1 MRSTVGLREALA
13 RFVSRWVLAA
23 IAVDVALSLTDGAFG
38 HARILTTSY
47 LVAPLVVALV
57 ESGERTAVVAVLSTL
72 LAVLSGVWDDYFFS
86 STHLYRVG
94 VVAGSGA
101 LAVAGAVL
109 RTQAVQAKDRM
120 ELLGEIAGIAD
131 GRADVEESLRRLAEL
146 LVPAVADFCE
156 ILLVEDSTLRR
167 CVTRLAGAQP
177 GLEQQLLER
186 PISGRLLTPVA
197 EDAPRSAPKLIQ
209 GLEAENRASL
219 TAQGETGGALR
230 GLRSAIYAPMGT
242 ADRML
247 ALLVLAVG
255 PSGRRYGSQDLRFAG
270 MVGSRAALAIQNARL
285 IRELREA
292 EQRMQ
297 ATVGALADAV
307 TIRHRSGQLVYANR
321 AALESMGISSLEE
334 FREADPESL
343 FNRYRVTYES
353 GAPMRME
360 DLPSVRLLRGKEP
373 SPLLLHYFEHE
384 TGEEQWRLLKATPL
398 YDQDGNVE
406 AAVTIIEDVTASKRV
421 EIQTNFLSR
430 AGEILASSLDYE
442 ETLRNVAWLAVPEIS
457 DWCVVELLDEQGLR
471 QQVVAA
477 HPDPA
482 KQALAERLREF
493 DPDPRALPEGLR
505 EVVQTGVPALIG
517 EITDEMLQGAA
528 RSTEHLEALREL
540 QMRSVVLV
548 PMRAGARTV
557 GGMSLVMAESGR
569 RFTEDDL
576 RFAEQIAARAAVA
589 VENARLYTRRSQ
601 IATTL
606 QQSLLPEAL
615 PEIAGWEIAALYRPA
630 RAGGEV
636 EVGGDFY
643 DAFRWERGWM
653 MLIGDVTGKGVEAAA
668 MTSLV
673 RHGARFVGE
682 HLPDPA
688 RIFARLDAALR
699 QQRPLSLCSA
709 LCIRIEDDRIML
721 ASAGHPLP
729 MLLTDEGV
737 RTLGRTGPV
746 LGAFEDAEW
755 PTEAVVLRPGD
766 VLLLYTDGVT
776 DTVGPIGRFGER
788 RLAQEMAQCGPL
800 AADELLDRL
809 DKALTDFQAGPQV
822 DDTAALA
829 LRFVAEPV
837 APESAVAAA
846 SSASPAPS
854 AEPPDK

>member
-1 MRSTVGLREALA
+1 MRSTVGIRETLS

-23 IAVDVALSLTDGAFG
+23 IAVDVVLSVIDGALG
-38 HARILTTSY
+38 QSRILTTAY

-57 ESGERTAVVAVLSTL
+57 ENGERTAVVAALS
-72 LAVLSGVWDDYFFS
+72 AVLCLASGVWDDYFFS
-86 STHLYRVG
+86 STHLYRVA
-94 VVAGSGA
+94 VVAGTGA
-101 LAVAGAVL
+101 LAVAGAAL
-109 RTQAVQAKDRM
+109 RMQAVQARERM
-120 ELLGEIAGIAD
+120 ELLGQIAGIAD

-156 ILLVEDSTLRR
+156 ILLVQDGTLRR
-167 CVTRLAGAQP
+167 CATRLAGASP
-177 GLEQQLLER
+177 ELEQQLLER
-186 PISGRLLTPVA
+186 PVSGHLLTMVT
-197 EDAPRSAPKLIQ
+197 EDAAKSAPKLIQ
-209 GLEAENRASL
+209 RLDAEDRAAL
-219 TAQGETGGALR
+219 APEGDTGAA
-230 GLRSAIYAPMGT
+230 LRSAIYAPLRT

-270 MVGSRAALAIQNARL
+270 TVGSRAALAIQNARL
-285 IRELREA
+285 IGELREA

-297 ATVGALADAV
+297 ATVGSLADAV

-321 AALESMGISSLEE
+321 AALESMGITSLDEL
-334 FREADPESL
+334 READPKSL
-343 FNRYRVTYES
+343 FDRYRVTDES
-353 GAPMRME
+353 GAPLRME
-360 DLPSVRLLRGKEP
+360 DLPSVHLLQGEEP
-373 SPLLLHYFEHE
+373 RPLLLHYFDYE
-384 TGEEQWRLLKATPL
+384 TGAEEWRLLKATPL

-406 AAVTIIEDVTASKRV
+406 AAVTIIEDVTASKRA

-430 AGEILASSLDYE
+430 ASEILASSLDYE
-442 ETLRNVAWLAVPEIS
+442 ETLRNVAWLAVPDIS
-457 DWCVVELLDEQGLR
+457 DWCVVELLDEQGFR

-482 KQALAERLREF
+482 KQRLAERLREF
-493 DPDPRALPEGLR
+493 DPDPHQLPSGLR
-505 EVVQTGVPALIG
+505 EVVKTGVPALIPD
-517 EITDEMLQGAA
+517 ITDEMLQGAA
-528 RSTEHLEALREL
+528 RSPEHLEALREL
-540 QMRSVVLV
+540 RMRSVVLV
-548 PMRAGARTV
+548 PMRAGPRTL

-569 RFTEDDL
+569 RFIQEDL
-576 RFAEQIAARAAVA
+576 RFAEQIGARAAVA

-630 RAGGEV
+630 RTGDEV

-699 QQRPLSLCSA
+699 QQPALSLCSA
-709 LCIRIEDDRIML
+709 LCVRIEDDRVTL

-729 MLLTDEGV
+729 MLVTDDGV
-737 RTLGRTGPV
+737 RMIGSAGPV
-746 LGAFEDAEW
+746 LGAFEDSEW
-755 PTEAVVLRPGD
+755 PTEEVVVRAGD

-776 DTVGPIGRFGER
+776 DTVGMSGRFGEG
-788 RLAQEMAQCGPL
+788 RLAQTMAECGPL
-800 AADELLDRL
+800 AAEELLDCL
-809 DKALTDFQAGPQV
+809 EKALTEFQAGPQA

-829 LRFVAEPV
+829 LRLVPEPV
-837 APESAVAAA
+837 AEKVAVAAA
-846 SSASPAPS
+846 SGAFPAPS
-854 AEPPDK
+854 AEPAGG